1 MSRGGGSADA
11 LAVIK
16 EEQASPVNSASVI
29 NNEQPEDPQ
38 DVPNPCPCKD
48 RLSPEEA
55 KRRTQEIE
63 KLLKEKEDA
72 LTAEFQSR
80 IEKEVK
86 MMKERFDYIL
96 QNEQIRT
103 SHMMREAHRER
114 KEKVSALQTQLE
126 CKNLAGLMYVMCS
139 ERRKSRLQLLRLVE
153 DYTTYITG
161 LQHILAE
168 SQALILNLSRGYKT
182 AARVEQEWKEKMDK
196 VIKEFLGFIYHY
208 AGGTPETNQYFFD
221 IPALM
226 QTKAPIKD
234 DPKED
239 PCDCYEVKQ
248 EETET
253 EIHQEKNW
261 WEMIEGD
268 DPPFVIFGDM
278 ADFNPPERREVLKSV
293 KAAKTAPKK
302 WKEYVFHE
310 MFHSL
315 NCPNLDTIKDEF
327 LKHQP
332 KEQWECRQTDK
343 QSLKGSDTSQK
354 RVTRASI
361 DIRGTMGSILK
372 IITSSVVPKAVTK
385 STLLGARDSMEIAST
400 TKLREKQRQSTDA
413 GGQKVVLN
421 VGKRIDSL
429 FNEMIEDNE
438 EDNVPPPD
446 AYNLE
451 DEELDESLSA
461 LGSLHNDSLSV
472 IPSHVPDHDHKIH
485 YEKTCPMEQCQAM
498 KMDSFIRTLP
508 PYMQASPFTQYEQT
522 FDEYEPCSP
531 EQLEILKQRI
541 EEKKKREKVDF
552 HLLEESPL
560 SEWPQTI
567 DGVGVQTSNTSVFL
581 PPCTC
586 GIESVSDVSSIE
598 RVFKVTDLIPLKEKL
613 EKINQQCFFRNDV
626 DFDRFGVIGQEY
638 EVKTSPT
645 ENFAK
650 DRLRNITKILKQN
663 PSLCEIFQANIR

>member
-1 MSRGGGSADA
+1 MTYDQNLQMSRGGGSADA

-38 DVPNPCPCKD
+38 DVPNQCPCKD

-72 LTAEFQSR
+72 LTAQFQSR
-80 IEKEVK
+80 IEKEIK

-103 SHMMREAHRER
+103 AHMMREAHRER

-126 CKNLAGLMYVMCS
+126 CKNLAGLMFVLCS
-139 ERRKSRLQLLRLVE
+139 ERRKSKLQLLRLVE

-161 LQHILAE
+161 LQHILTE
-168 SQALILNLSRGYKT
+168 SQELILNLSRGYKT

-226 QTKAPIKD
+226 KTTAPIKD

-248 EETET
+248 EPK
-253 EIHQEKNW
+253 ISQEKNW

-268 DPPFVIFGDM
+268 DPPFIIFGDM

-310 MFHSL
+310 MFHSS
-315 NCPNLDTIKDEF
+315 NCPNLDIIKDEF
-327 LKHQP
+327 LKHQS

-343 QSLKGSDTSQK
+343 H
-354 RVTRASI
+354 
-361 DIRGTMGSILK
+361 
-372 IITSSVVPKAVTK
+372 TSSVVPKAATK

-400 TKLREKQRQSTDA
+400 TKLREKQRQSADA
-413 GGQKVVLN
+413 GAQKVVLN

-429 FNEMIEDNE
+429 FNDVIEDI
-438 EDNVPPPD
+438 EDEDVPPPD
-446 AYNLE
+446 AYKLE
-451 DEELDESLSA
+451 DDEVADESLSA

-472 IPSHVPDHDHKIH
+472 IPSHVPDHDRIH
-485 YEKTCPMEQCQAM
+485 YEKWGQNVYKFSKMSCPMKECQAM

-567 DGVGVQTSNTSVFL
+567 DGVAVQTSNTSVSL

-613 EKINQQCFFRNDV
+613 ENINQQCFFRNDV
-626 DFDRFGVIGQEY
+626 DFNRFGVIGQEH

-645 ENFAK
+645 ETFAK